1 MSKSS
6 NAPISCPACGALSP
20 SGRFCTECGAVV
32 RAANCAACDAI
43 LAPGARFC
51 HRCGTPT
58 GATPA
63 AVTSKPALKRETT
76 RRAAPAPQ
84 APKASSRSILPL
96 AIGGIAFIAVAV
108 IFAAQRAGTP
118 ADAAGPVTPASPL
131 GGAGPVDISQM
142 TPRERAGRLF
152 DRVMRYESEGKKDSI
167 AFFASIAA
175 GAYEALQPFDAD
187 LRYDFGRINQAA
199 GNLDVAQAHA
209 DTLLRQSPTHLL
221 GLLLAALVA
230 EDRGDVRQRDALEQR
245 LLAAESAELAKSLEE
260 YTLHRSEITAAI
272 DAARARKR

>member
-6 NAPISCPACGALSP
+6 SAPISCPACGAVSP

-32 RAANCAACDAI
+32 RGANCAACNAI

-51 HRCGTPT
+51 HRCGTPAGST
-58 GATPA
+58 AAAATPRP
-63 AVTSKPALKRETT
+63 TSKRESA
-76 RRAAPAPQ
+76 RRAAAPEV
-84 APKASSRSILPL
+84 PKASSRSILPL

-118 ADAAGPVTPASPL
+118 ADASGPVAPAGPL

-152 DRVMRYESEGKKDSI
+152 DRVMRYETEGKKDSI